1 MKRIY
6 IVLTL
11 ACAVSASLLSSCSRE
26 EILDP
31 ESVIVADSK
40 EQNDFDK
47 WLEANYVDPYNIR
60 VKYRY
65 EMNESDYNY
74 YTIPPSLE
82 YSIMM
87 AHLVKYMCIDTY
99 DEVAGVAFTRQYFP
113 KMFFYTGE
121 WEYKNNGT
129 FILGTAEG
137 GRKIFLA
144 GLNYLPR
151 YINSASS
158 LNHYYLKTIHHE
170 FTHILNQTKP
180 FTNEYRQIT
189 PTSYVAGDWS
199 TTEYSSGY
207 LGRGFISAYSQDSDR
222 EDFAEMLSLY
232 VTNSEET
239 WAEWM
244 ATAKSE
250 GGGDALIDAKL
261 DIVRSYMQNNFDI
274 DIDQLRDVVL
284 RRQDEVVAGRV
295 DLTSLDI
302 K

>member
-6 IVLTL
+6 IALTL
-11 ACAVSASLLSSCSRE
+11 ACAVSASLLSSCSRVE
-26 EILDP
+26 TLNP

-40 EQNDFDK
+40 QQNEFDK

-65 EMNESDYNY
+65 EMNESDYSY
-74 YTIPPSLE
+74 YTIPPTLE

-99 DEVAGVAFTRQYFP
+99 DEVAGSAFTRKYFP

-199 TTEYSSGY
+199 TSEYSSGY
-207 LGRGFISAYSQDSDR
+207 LGRGFISAYAQDSDR
-222 EDFAEMLSLY
+222 EDFAEMMSIY
-232 VTNSEET
+232 VTNSAET

-250 GGGDALIDAKL
+250 GGGDALIEAKL
-261 DIVRSYMQNNFDI
+261 DIVRAYMQNSFDI

-284 RRQDEVVAGRV
+284 RRQEELVSGRV
-295 DLTSLDI
+295 DLTSLEI
-302 K
+302 N